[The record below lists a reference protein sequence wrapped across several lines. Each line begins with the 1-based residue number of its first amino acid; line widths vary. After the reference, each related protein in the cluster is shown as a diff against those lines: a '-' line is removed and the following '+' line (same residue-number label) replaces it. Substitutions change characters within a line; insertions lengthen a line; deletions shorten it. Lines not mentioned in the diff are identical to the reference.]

1 MAQHRNAARYLIGRP
16 KESRAVKVWRVASGE
31 TVIEDKVY
39 AVTPA
44 SLTVKAGIIMGE
56 VIELKVT
63 ERVEKGSD
71 RIVSPARL
79 TGTLRLE
86 NTSANRTVRLVEGK
100 LRFIDALG
108 QPIKLEAAR
117 TNPVVTFTTYGNER
131 LDPGQDMSQALDVE
145 FPVEA
150 LKAKKLKEIRLDLAY
165 IPSPFREET
174 VNFVVSITTDGT
186 RQPRRLGVPAR
197 PVEDGER

>member
-1 MAQHRNAARYLIGRP
+1 MR
-16 KESRAVKVWRVASGE
+16 VWREPPGGV
-31 TVIEDKVY
+31 VIEDKIY
-39 AVTPA
+39 TVTPA
-44 SLTVKAGIIMGE
+44 SMTMKAGIITGE
-56 VIELKVT
+56 VIDLKVT

-100 LRFIDALG
+100 LLFIDAQG

-117 TNPVVTFTTYGNER
+117 TVLIVQFTTYGNER
-131 LDPGQDMSQALDVE
+131 LDPGQDMTHALDVE

-150 LKAKKLKEIRLDLAY
+150 LEAKRLKEIRLELAY

-174 VNFVVSITTDGT
+174 VNFLVSIGA
-186 RQPRRLGVPAR
+186 GK
-197 PVEDGER
+197 

>member
-1 MAQHRNAARYLIGRP
+1 MT
-16 KESRAVKVWRVASGE
+16 VWREPPGGA
-31 TVIEDKVY
+31 VIEDRIY

-44 SLTVKAGIIMGE
+44 SLVVKSGIITGE

-71 RIVSPARL
+71 RVVSPARL
-79 TGTLRLE
+79 TGRLRLE

-100 LRFIDALG
+100 LLFIDAQG
-108 QPIKLEAAR
+108 QPIKFEAAR
-117 TNPVVTFTTYGNER
+117 TDPIVKFTTYGNER
-131 LDPGQDMSQALDVE
+131 LDPGQDVSQTLDVE

-150 LKAKKLKEIRLDLAY
+150 LKAKKLKEIRLELAY

-174 VNFVVSITTDGT
+174 VNFVVSIG
-186 RQPRRLGVPAR
+186 AA
-197 PVEDGER
+197 

>member
-1 MAQHRNAARYLIGRP
+1 MRG
-16 KESRAVKVWRVASGE
+16 WREPSGGA
-31 TVIEDKVY
+31 VIEDRIY

-44 SLTVKAGIIMGE
+44 SLVVKSGVITGE

-63 ERVEKGSD
+63 ECVEKGSG

-79 TGTLRLE
+79 TGRLRLE

-100 LRFIDALG
+100 LLFIDAQG
-108 QPIKLEAAR
+108 QPIKFEAAR
-117 TNPVVTFTTYGNER
+117 TDPIVKFTTYGNER
-131 LDPGQDMSQALDVE
+131 LDPGQDVSQTLDVE

-150 LKAKKLKEIRLDLAY
+150 LKAKKLKEIRLELAY

-174 VNFVVSITTDGT
+174 VNFVVSIGA
-186 RQPRRLGVPAR
+186 G
-197 PVEDGER
+197 